1 MSKLGYYRYKKEG
14 LNFGNTD
21 VTFYVNGLPFVTH
34 RIKARETCTGWRQLK
49 WLDENGQYRFFAF
62 SELYQIKD
70 SPKQIGSAS
79 AFIASLFDSQSDTRN
94 IGQSNDR
101 TMTLRA
107 VNVTAEERLIL
118 SSLATS
124 PRVYL
129 YTGDFTKDEKS
140 DYVLVAVKV
149 DGIVRTEKQRANTFE
164 VTVTL
169 PKHYTTTMI

>member
-1 MSKLGYYRYKKEG
+1 MSKLGYYRYKKEN
-14 LNFGNTD
+14 LNAGNID
-21 VTFYVNGLPFVTH
+21 VTFYVNGLPYVTH

-62 SELYQIKD
+62 SELYQIKNN
-70 SPKQIGSAS
+70 SKSLGLAS
-79 AFIASLFDSQSDTRN
+79 SFITSLFDSQSESKN
-94 IGQSNDR
+94 IGQSNEQILI
-101 TMTLRA
+101 LRA
-107 VNVTAEERLIL
+107 VNVTSEERLIL

-124 PRVYL
+124 PRIYL

-140 DYVLVAVKV
+140 DYVLVTVKT
-149 DGIVRTEKQRANTFE
+149 DGVIRNEKQRPNNFE